1 MIQWQDV
8 KLPIEWLLEQET
20 PLAKPVFD
28 ELDLTYIQQYLD
40 DTVKISF
47 QNNLS
52 HTQPLQ

>member
-8 KLPIEWLLEQET
+8 KLSTEWLLEQET

-28 ELDLTYIQQYLD
+28 ELDLTNIQQYLD
-40 DTVKISF
+40 GIVKISF